1 VRPSRRATLT
11 RAALRRNCDA
21 YFDPQFH
28 WPRVSG
34 ALRGGVFPL
43 GLGRAGLQRI
53 FGPGAGSPAGC
64 RRPQPGRLGVGLGGH
79 SDRAGGAAHPVVGGV
94 AADRH
99 HLQAILR
106 VGNALQ
112 ALALVS
118 IAALDHIGVLSVPD
132 LYAFAIVYGALA
144 AFTAPAADSLMPSL
158 LPPELVRRAQ
168 LGSRTRGSWRT
179 AMHPVSHAA
188 MPRIFSTCSPP
199 STSGSTWYCYV
210 PRSAARSKRRE
221 LLVSTRS
228 TAHRPG
234 SGRQTTRVSW
244 RS

>member
-1 VRPSRRATLT
+1 MRTLT
-11 RAALRRNCDA
+11 LNFTGRGFLVPFEVVSFRWAWGGLVCSVFSDQAQAALLAVVALNLVGSA
-21 YFDPQFH
+21 SGWAAILTAQAV
-28 WPRVSG
+28 PRI
-34 ALRGGVFPL
+34 LL
-43 GLGRAGLQRI
+43 I
-53 FGPGAGSPAGC
+53 
-64 RRPQPGRLGVGLGGH
+64 
-79 SDRAGGAAHPVVGGV
+79 VVGGV
-94 AADRH
+94 SADRH